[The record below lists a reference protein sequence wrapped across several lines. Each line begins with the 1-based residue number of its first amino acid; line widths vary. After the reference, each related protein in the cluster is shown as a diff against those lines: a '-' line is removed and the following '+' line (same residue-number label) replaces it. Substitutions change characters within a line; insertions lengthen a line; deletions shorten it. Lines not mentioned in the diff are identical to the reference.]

1 MQLMHNHGGRTG
13 TVIVG
18 IADGESAECTV
29 KIRRDHH
36 LGFALIPDPDRRIA
50 RQYRVNCWP
59 TIVSINELG
68 LVDLVHSGITH
79 NREVAPESTPE
90 GAK

>member
-1 MQLMHNHGGRTG
+1 MHNHGDRTG
-13 TVIVG
+13 TVIIG
-18 IADGESAECTV
+18 IADGESADSTA
-29 KIRRDHH
+29 KIRRELK

-68 LVDLVHSGITH
+68 LVNLVHSGITH
-79 NREVAPESTPE
+79 NREFAPESSPE
-90 GAK
+90 GTE

>member
-1 MQLMHNHGGRTG
+1 MQAPFEELRKRKNDLLRNHLQA
-13 TVIVG
+13 V
-18 IADGESAECTV
+18 
-29 KIRRDHH
+29 RREHH

-79 NREVAPESTPE
+79 NREVAPEYSPE
-90 GAK
+90 DAQ